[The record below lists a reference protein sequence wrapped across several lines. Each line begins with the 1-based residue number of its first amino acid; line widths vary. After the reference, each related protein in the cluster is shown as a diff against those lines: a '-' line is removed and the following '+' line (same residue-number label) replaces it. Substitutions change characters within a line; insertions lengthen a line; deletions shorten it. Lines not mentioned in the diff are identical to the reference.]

1 MVVLL
6 SVLLVSASVLV
17 VSVSVV
23 SAGAE
28 ANTKPAGAAAS
39 AA

>member
-28 ANTKPAGAAAS
+28 ANKPAGAAAS